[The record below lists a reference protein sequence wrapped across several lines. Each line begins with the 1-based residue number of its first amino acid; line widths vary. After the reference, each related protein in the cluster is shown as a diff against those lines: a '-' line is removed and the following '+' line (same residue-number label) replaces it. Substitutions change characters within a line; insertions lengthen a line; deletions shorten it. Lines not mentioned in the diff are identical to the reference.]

1 MGKRIRRRS
10 GDSLSRREF
19 LKVGGVGVAAAALGS
34 APFLSARAVRD
45 EQVEAWDRESDV
57 IIIGYGGAGAAAAVV
72 ARDQGAEVLI
82 LEKREVAGG
91 ATIVSGGATYS
102 GATPVQQEHDIDDS
116 VEELYEHHMAAGG
129 GLNESELVQVLSE
142 RSGDDIAWLQ
152 DLGAEFREAP
162 VIGGSESPYGTAE
175 IPRVHWFRY
184 GDYDSG
190 SAFFRVMADA
200 AEANGAEVELETRV
214 ERLVVDDAG
223 AVVGVR
229 AEHDGDTLHIR
240 ARRAVVIASGGFTRS
255 DTMLATYSRAG
266 HAGEP
271 QTPPDLTGDGLGMAF
286 ALGAAATTMWK
297 VAGTPGLIPPGFD
310 RAVAGPLV
318 GITVNERGQ
327 RFMDEMGYYDL
338 RNQALA
344 NQPGSRAFVV
354 IDDRIRADEAPIAPT
369 FSETLEEEIE
379 AGYVHR
385 ADSLEEL
392 AERIQVP
399 ADRLTETVERWNAGV
414 ADDDDPDFGRTG
426 GLTPIEAGPFYAL
439 EVVPTM
445 YDTAGGV
452 RVDAEARVLNVFGD
466 VIPRLY
472 AAGQV
477 AGGIVG
483 ETYVGGT
490 SLSMVLTFGRIA
502 GRNAANEEG

>member
-1 MGKRIRRRS
+1 MHKRIERF
-10 GDSLSRREF
+10 GGGYVSRRDF
-19 LKVGGVGVAAAALGS
+19 LRVGGVGVAAAALGA
-34 APFLSARAVRD
+34 APFLSAKAVR
-45 EQVEAWDRESDV
+45 EQQVETWDRESDV
-57 IIIGYGGAGAAAAVV
+57 VVIGYGGAGAAAAVV
-72 ARDQGAEVLI
+72 ARDEGAEVLI

-102 GATPVQQEHDIDDS
+102 GATPIQEEHGIDDS
-116 VEELYEHHMAAGG
+116 VDDLYEHHMAAGA
-129 GLNESELVQVLSE
+129 GLNESDLVRVLSE

-152 DLGAEFREAP
+152 ELGADFREAP
-162 VIGGSESPYGTAE
+162 VVGGSEAPYGTPE

-184 GDYDSG
+184 GDYDAG
-190 SAFFRVMADA
+190 VAFFRVMADA
-200 AEANGAEVELETRV
+200 AEERGAEVELETSV

-229 AEHDGDTLHIR
+229 ALQGNDTLHIR
-240 ARRAVVIASGGFTRS
+240 ARKAVVISSGGFTRN
-255 DTMLATYSRAG
+255 DAMLANYSRAG

-271 QTPPDLTGDGLGMAF
+271 QTPPGLTGDGLEMAF
-286 ALGAAATTMWK
+286 ALGADASTMWK
-297 VAGTPGLIPPGFD
+297 IAGTPGLIPPGFD
-310 RAVAGPLV
+310 RAVAGPVV
-318 GITVNERGQ
+318 GITVNERGR
-327 RFMDEMGYYDL
+327 RFMDETGYYDL

-344 NQPGSRAFVV
+344 NQPGSRGFVV
-354 IDDRIRADEAPIAPT
+354 FDDRIRADEAPIAPT
-369 FSETLEEEIE
+369 FSDTLEEEIE

-385 ADSLEEL
+385 AQSIEAL
-392 AERIQVP
+392 AERIEVP
-399 ADRLTETVERWNAGV
+399 ADRLAETVERWNERV
-414 ADDDDPDFGRTG
+414 VDDDDPDFGRTD
-426 GLTPIEAGPFYAL
+426 GLTPIDEGPFYAL

-452 RVDAEARVLNVFGD
+452 RIDSDARVLNVFGD
-466 VIPRLY
+466 VISRLY
-472 AAGQV
+472 AAGQI